1 MDGTSEMLLEGMQYD
16 FSLEGTV
23 GWTLRLFYM
32 LQVRRNLARGRYRH
46 LWLPEQATAAAPW
59 AQDVCKMKDKMSRWA
74 VQSIPLQHSSAA
86 CD

>member
-1 MDGTSEMLLEGMQYD
+1 MDGTSGKLLEGIQYE
-16 FSLEGTV
+16 FSLEGTA
-23 GWTLRLFYM
+23 GWTRRDFIM
-32 LQVRRNLARGRYRH
+32 LQVRRSLARGRYHH